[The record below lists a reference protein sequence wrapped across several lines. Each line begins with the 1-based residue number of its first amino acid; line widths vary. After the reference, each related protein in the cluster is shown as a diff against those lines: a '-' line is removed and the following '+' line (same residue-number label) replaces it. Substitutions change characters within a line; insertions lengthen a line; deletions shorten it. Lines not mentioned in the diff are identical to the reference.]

1 MPLDFDC
8 IDAWA
13 PALESVLAPLLGSA
27 DAEMR
32 RMKPRSVEDSLAMLL
47 AYGRREPVIRETLL
61 WIRSSALYAFHGSRL
76 VPEEVDSIR
85 ASGLRPLAASQ
96 RSARLTRALSSHPNW
111 PSVAPKLNQALQQFG
126 PGKRSGG
133 REGQVHLTLS
143 RTGLSD
149 GFNHYLKHGAEFDQ
163 HVAEHLL
170 GQDGLALLA
179 ADGDP
184 LILRIA
190 VPGHKALEGAH
201 VYFSVEEVLAQGEIP
216 NLVREF
222 LSVWSYRLAYPSYQS
237 SSLRVDSGI
246 RFDEIVPADWIVSV
260 ETP

>member
-1 MPLDFDC
+1 MLLDFDC
-8 IDAWA
+8 IDEWA
-13 PALESVLAPLLGSA
+13 PALASVLAPLLGGVE
-27 DAEMR
+27 AELSR
-32 RMKPRSVEDSLAMLL
+32 IKSRYVGDSLAMLL
-47 AYGRREPVIRETLL
+47 AYGRREPVIHETLR
-61 WIRSSALYAFHGSRL
+61 WIRSSGVYAFHGSRL
-76 VPEEVDSIR
+76 VSDEVDSVR

-96 RSARLTRALSSHPNW
+96 RSVRLTRVLSSHPNW
-111 PSVAPKLNQALQQFG
+111 PSVAPQLNQALQQFG
-126 PGKRSGG
+126 PGMRSGG

-143 RTGLSD
+143 RAGLTN

-179 ADGDP
+179 ADGQP
-184 LILRIA
+184 LIVRVA
-190 VPGHKALEGAH
+190 VPGQKALEGAH

-222 LSVWSYRLAYPSYQS
+222 LSVWSYRLAHPGYQS
-237 SSLRVDSGI
+237 STLRVDSGI